1 MALLVKNHACQRK
14 RDIRDGGSI
23 RVRKIPWRRAWQ
35 PTPILL
41 PGESHGQKSLLG
53 YGHGVTKSQ
62 TYWSNLARIH
72 TSSISTLFS
81 WFRRSTLLSATPGR
95 HKIFQQKRRV
105 ASSCMFSC
113 EQENLSQKPCSSL
126 PSLHISLATVGHTP
140 ITKPF
145 PEKVTDVDGYEL
157 AAVQGLLSEHMA
169 T

>member
-1 MALLVKNHACQRK
+1 MGVQSESGRSPGGEHGNPLQYCCLENPMDRK
-14 RDIRDGGSI
+14 
-23 RVRKIPWRRAWQ
+23 VFWA
-35 PTPILL
+35 TV
-41 PGESHGQKSLLG
+41 
-53 YGHGVTKSQ
+53 HGVTKSQ